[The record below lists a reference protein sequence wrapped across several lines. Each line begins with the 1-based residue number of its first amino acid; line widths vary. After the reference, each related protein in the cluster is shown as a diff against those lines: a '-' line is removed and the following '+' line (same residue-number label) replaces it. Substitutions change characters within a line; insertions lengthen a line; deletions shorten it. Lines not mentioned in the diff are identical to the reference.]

1 MAREVDMASPNQCGP
16 HTELLSN
23 ETVRV
28 SRCACGTVH
37 VTLIRSGVTVRM
49 SPEAFRSVAAG
60 LKVAADRLEEGA
72 RLGMTSIN

>member
-1 MAREVDMASPNQCGP
+1 MAGEVDMASSNQCGP
-16 HTELLSN
+16 HTELHSN

-37 VTLIRSGVTVRM
+37 VTLIRPGVTVRM
-49 SPEAFRSVAAG
+49 SSEAFRAVAASM
-60 LKVAADRLEEGA
+60 KVAADRLEEGA